1 MCSMLDSTFSLWNSG
16 HFDAFATAL
25 RQRVTV
31 RLKCCMRWE
40 GKPTDL
46 IFYGRFRSV
55 EGRDA
60 QFLIR
65 DMKVLPDKPKGYEG
79 NGEFFFCLE
88 HESSPEMVERVGFQG
103 TAIILGTK
111 SGTKE
116 ALRFISL
123 RLPRTFVTRKMRRDK
138 RVPWGRERSRLAG
151 ATIVTTPPETKA
163 DLRDMIAACYEKNPK
178 ALHLIDLSAG
188 GACACLPGGIASTP
202 LSAKPV
208 YLFFLAPSAAPPS
221 SLPHVFLA
229 KKLGFC
235 QESCEKGY
243 AVRLFFQKELNWEES
258 QTQLEWTD
266 IEAVGSR
273 ALRTLLDQYDDG
285 EDDEWLRS

>member
-111 SGTKE
+111 KRHKG
-116 ALRFISL
+116 SL
-123 RLPRTFVTRKMRRDK
+123 
-138 RVPWGRERSRLAG
+138 
-151 ATIVTTPPETKA
+151 
-163 DLRDMIAACYEKNPK
+163 
-178 ALHLIDLSAG
+178 ALHFPA
-188 GACACLPGGIASTP
+188 
-202 LSAKPV
+202 
-208 YLFFLAPSAAPPS
+208 SAA
-221 SLPHVFLA
+221 HVRHPQDA
-229 KKLGFC
+229 
-235 QESCEKGY
+235 
-243 AVRLFFQKELNWEES
+243 
-258 QTQLEWTD
+258 T
-266 IEAVGSR
+266 
-273 ALRTLLDQYDDG
+273 
-285 EDDEWLRS
+285 